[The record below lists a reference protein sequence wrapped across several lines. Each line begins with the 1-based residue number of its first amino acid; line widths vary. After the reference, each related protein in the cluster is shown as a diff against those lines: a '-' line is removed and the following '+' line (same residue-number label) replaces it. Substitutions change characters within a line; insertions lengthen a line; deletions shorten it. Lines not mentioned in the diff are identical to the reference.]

1 MGFHPLSV
9 EFYCL
14 FKSTAGW
21 ASTLFP
27 LNIITFLKVPQERP
41 FNSQSILLPSL
52 RGGVSREAARGW
64 GLVYPPPASLWW
76 GLPLS
81 QDKPEPRPIDA
92 QAPYTRLHPHDC
104 GKRAAPAGN
113 TRSGP

>member
-21 ASTLFP
+21 APTLFP
-27 LNIITFLKVPQERP
+27 LNFITFLKVPQERP

-64 GLVYPPPASLWW
+64 GFRSLFP
-76 GLPLS
+76 LPLS
-81 QDKPEPRPIDA
+81 RDKPEPRPIGA
-92 QAPYTRLHPHDC
+92 QAPCTRLHPHAC